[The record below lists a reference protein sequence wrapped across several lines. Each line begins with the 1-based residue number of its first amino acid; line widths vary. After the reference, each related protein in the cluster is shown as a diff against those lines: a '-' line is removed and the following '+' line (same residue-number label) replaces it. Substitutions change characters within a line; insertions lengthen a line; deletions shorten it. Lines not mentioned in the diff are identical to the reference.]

1 MTPKSRPLDLSNM
14 RLLVFLV
21 LAHVA
26 VHTVFAVRGALFR
39 SRRADPSAWAGR
51 EDFLRFGRALSSSEG
66 TDKME
71 DLRGKR
77 FFTDFYADTDDN
89 TEYY

>member
-1 MTPKSRPLDLSNM
+1 M

-21 LAHVA
+21 LALVA
-26 VHTVFAVRGALFR
+26 FHTVFAVRGALFR

-51 EDFLRFGRALSSSEG
+51 EDFLRFGRALSSSKE
-66 TDKME
+66 ME
-71 DLRGKR
+71 QVEDPRGKR
-77 FFTDFYADTDDN
+77 FFTDFYADNDDN